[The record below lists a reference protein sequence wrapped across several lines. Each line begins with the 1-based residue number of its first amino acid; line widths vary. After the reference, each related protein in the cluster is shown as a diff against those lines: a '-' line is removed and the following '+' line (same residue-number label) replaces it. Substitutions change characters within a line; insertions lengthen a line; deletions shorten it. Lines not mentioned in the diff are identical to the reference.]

1 MILCASASLR
11 EIFDRETENMKND
24 NETLNTSTQRLRPDS
39 LATSVAI
46 LLVVSI
52 LQRTVGFGRG
62 ILFCRWLTPE
72 ELGNWDMAYSFL
84 LMASPVVVLGLPG
97 SFGRYV
103 ERFRQRGQLRTF
115 LRRSTIV
122 TALLT
127 LLAIVTLV
135 VAAPQFSD
143 FIFGRS
149 DHVPRVILVAAC
161 LVAVILHHYLEALF
175 AALRKF
181 RIVSTMQFCQ
191 SMSFAVISLGLLWW
205 WRAATESIIVGYGVA
220 CLISSVG
227 MLLWAGPALLELA
240 APDEASTHRE
250 FWPPLARFAAWVWM
264 TNLLCHLFA
273 IVDRYML
280 VHWSGLDNAT
290 ALAEVGN
297 YHASRIVPLLFISLA
312 DLLAGVVMPYLSH
325 DWEAGERKRVS
336 NRLNLVLKMT
346 SLGMMA
352 ASVAVLWMAPWLFH
366 VAFQGRYDDG
376 FAVMPWT
383 LAYCLWYALL
393 IVAQNYIWCAERAK
407 LSSVPLATG
416 LALNVVLNL
425 FLIPMWGLLG
435 AVVATTMATAFAVAI
450 LYWINKRAGMEL
462 QAGTI
467 WMTIAPAA
475 LCGGMWPAAIVLAVL
490 VIAVPFSNKLLT
502 SAERELLLDFG
513 RGQWEQLKD
522 MLKRRKAAR
531 AWKAETKTG
540 AAR

>member
-1 MILCASASLR
+1 MN
-11 EIFDRETENMKND
+11 ENTELS
-24 NETLNTSTQRLRPDS
+24 NESTQRLRPDS

-52 LQRTVGFGRG
+52 LQRSIGFGRG

-122 TALLT
+122 TAVLT
-127 LLAIVTLV
+127 SLAVATMVL
-135 VAAPQFSD
+135 AAPQFSD
-143 FIFGRS
+143 FIFGNS
-149 DHVPRVILVAAC
+149 SHVSRVILVAVC
-161 LVAVILHHYLEALF
+161 LIAVILHHFMEALF

-191 SMSFAVISLGLLWW
+191 SMLFAVISLLLLWW
-205 WRAATESIIVGYGVA
+205 WRTTTESIIVGYGLA
-220 CLISSVG
+220 CLISAVG
-227 MLLWAGPALLELA
+227 MLLWTIPALVELA

-250 FWPPLARFAAWVWM
+250 FWPPLARFAAWVWI

-325 DWEAGERKRVS
+325 DWEAGERQRVS
-336 NRLNLVLKMT
+336 DRMNLVLKLT

-352 ASVAVLWMAPWLFH
+352 AGVAVLWMAPWLFH
-366 VAFQGRYDDG
+366 VAFQGRYDG
-376 FAVMPWT
+376 GLAVMPWT

-393 IVAQNYIWCAERAK
+393 IVAQNYIWCAERTK
-407 LSSVPLATG
+407 WSSVPLAVG

-425 FLIPMWGLLG
+425 FLIPTWSLLG
-435 AVVATTMATAFAVAI
+435 AVVATTLATAFAVGI

-467 WMTIAPAA
+467 WMTVAPAA
-475 LCGGMWPAAIVLAVL
+475 LCGGIWPAAIVFAALILA
-490 VIAVPFSNKLLT
+490 IPFSKKLLT
-502 SAERELLLDFG
+502 DAERELLLEFG
-513 RGQWEQLKD
+513 GGQWN
-522 MLKRRKAAR
+522 RFNGIRKWRKPAR
-531 AWKAETKTG
+531 LWKAEAKTE
-540 AAR
+540 AMP

>member
-1 MILCASASLR
+1 
-11 EIFDRETENMKND
+11 MKND
-24 NETLNTSTQRLRPDS
+24 TEKVNASTQRLRPDS

-72 ELGNWDMAYSFL
+72 ELGSWDMAYSFL

-122 TALLT
+122 TAVLT
-127 LLAIVTLV
+127 LLAVVVLV

-143 FIFGRS
+143 FIFGQS
-149 DHVPRVILVAAC
+149 DHVSRVILVAAC

-191 SMSFAVISLGLLWW
+191 SMLFAVISLGLLWW
-205 WRAATESIIVGYGVA
+205 WRAATESIIVGYGIA
-220 CLISSVG
+220 CLVSSVG
-227 MLLWAGPALLELA
+227 MLLWAGPALLEIA
-240 APDEASTHRE
+240 VPDEASTHRE
-250 FWPPLARFAAWVWM
+250 FWPPLARFAAWVWI

-297 YHASRIVPLLFISLA
+297 YHASRIVPLLFLSLA
-312 DLLAGVVMPYLSH
+312 DLLAGAVMPYLSH
-325 DWEAGERKRVS
+325 DWEAGRRQQVS
-336 NRLNLVLKMT
+336 DRLNLVLKLT
-346 SLGMMA
+346 SLGMLA
-352 ASVAVLWMAPWLFH
+352 AGVAVLWMAPWLFH

-393 IVAQNYIWCAERAK
+393 IVAQNYIWCAEQAK
-407 LSSVPLATG
+407 LSSVPLAAG
-416 LALNVVLNL
+416 LALNIALNL
-425 FLIPMWGLLG
+425 ILIPMWGLLG
-435 AVVATTMATAFAVAI
+435 AVVATTISTAFAVSI

-490 VIAVPFSNKLLT
+490 LGAVPFSKKLLT
-502 SAERELLLDFG
+502 DDERALLLEFG
-513 RGQWEQLKD
+513 RDQWKRLSDILKN
-522 MLKRRKAAR
+522 RKTVPV
-531 AWKAETKTG
+531 WETETKTE
-540 AAR
+540 ALR